1 MAEAGFVS
9 LLIAL
14 ALSIYGMIGS
24 VVGKRTG
31 AHQLQESAKRTAY
44 LVPAAL
50 LMSTLALVIA
60 FLRRDFSLEYVA
72 GHSNLAMDPVYTWVA
87 FYAGNEGSLLYIA
100 FVLSLMTAAVV
111 AFAPRTLR
119 GSMPYTL
126 TILMGVQT
134 FFLGVMSIMANP
146 FDVLPVTPPDG
157 QGINP
162 LLTHPGMFFHPP
174 MLMAG
179 LVGVSVP
186 FALAMGMLIN
196 GSTSD
201 DWVDAGRVWSL
212 IIWAIL
218 GIGLL
223 LGSWWAYTI
232 LGWGGYWAWDPIEN
246 VALMPWLVL
255 TGFLHSIMVQ
265 KRRGLFRVWNVVLMN
280 VAFTLALFGIFIN
293 RGGPVVSVHSF
304 ASSTLG
310 WVFLGFLAFSLLF
323 SFGVFL
329 IRYGSLRSTTSL
341 DSTLSREAAFLAN
354 NLLLLAIAFVTLWG
368 VVFPL
373 ISEVF
378 RGVTVTVGAP
388 FYDRVNGPL
397 FLVLIFL
404 MGVGPLMP
412 WRTASWL
419 TLRRAVQTPGL
430 VALGTVAL
438 LLAFRVTHP
447 FALISY
453 GLCAFVA
460 AGIFREWARGTVSR
474 RRNGESYP
482 LAFLSLIASN
492 RPRYGGYIVHL
503 AVVALAL
510 GVAGSSLYDVQR
522 DVILAPG
529 ESVEVEGYRIEYT
542 GTRTQLRSDRT
553 EFLNDLQVSQGNGA
567 PRPMMA
573 WRALYPAQN
582 IAATRAA
589 IRSTPIE
596 DLYIVSSESLD
607 DGRVAFRILVNPLVW
622 WMWLAGPILIL
633 GTLVALWPQK
643 VPAAARTQRPV
654 ESSVPAV

>member
-1 MAEAGFVS
+1 MAETGFVS

-14 ALSIYGMIGS
+14 ALSIYGMVGS
-24 VVGKRTG
+24 VAGKGIG
-31 AHQLQESAKRTAY
+31 AQQLQASAKRTAY
-44 LVPAAL
+44 LVPVAL
-50 LMSTLALVIA
+50 LVSTISLVLA

-72 GHSNLAMDPVYTWVA
+72 GNSNLAMDPIYTWVA

-100 FVLSLMTAAVV
+100 FVLSLMTAAAA
-111 AFAPRTLR
+111 AFAPRSLR

-126 TILMGVQT
+126 AILMGVQT

-146 FDVLPVTPPDG
+146 FDVLPSTPPDG

-179 LVGVSVP
+179 LIGVSVP

-196 GSTSD
+196 NSTSD

-323 SFGVFL
+323 SFGVFF

-354 NLLLLAIAFVTLWG
+354 NLLLLSIAFVTLWG

-388 FYDRVNGPL
+388 FYDRINGPL
-397 FLVLIFL
+397 FLALIFL

-412 WRTASWL
+412 WRTASWS

-430 VALGTVAL
+430 VALAAVAL
-438 LLAFRVTHP
+438 LLAFRVTQP

-460 AGIFREWARGTVSR
+460 AGILREWARGTLSR

-482 LAFLSLIASN
+482 VAFLRLIASN

-510 GVAGSSLYDVQR
+510 GIAGSSFYDVQR

-529 ESVEVEGYRIEYT
+529 ESVEVGGYRIEYT
-542 GTRTQLRSDRT
+542 GTRTGVRSDRT

-567 PRPMMA
+567 PWPMMA

-622 WMWLAGPILIL
+622 WMWLAGPILVL
-633 GTLVALWPQK
+633 GTLVALWPQQ
-643 VPAAARTQRPV
+643 AYSTARTQRPV
-654 ESSVPAV
+654 ESSVTVA

>member
-24 VVGKRTG
+24 VVGKGIG
-31 AHQLQESAKRTAY
+31 AHQLQVSAKRTAY

-50 LMSTLALVIA
+50 LISTLALVIA
-60 FLRRDFSLEYVA
+60 FLRRDFKLEYVA

-87 FYAGNEGSLLYIA
+87 FYSGNEGSLLYIA

-126 TILMGVQT
+126 AILMAVQA

-146 FDVLPVTPPDG
+146 FDVLPSTPPDG

-201 DWVDAGRVWSL
+201 DWVDTGRVWSL

-310 WVFLGFLAFSLLF
+310 WVFLGFLVFSLLF
-323 SFGVFL
+323 SFGVFF

-397 FLVLIFL
+397 FLVLILL

-447 FALISY
+447 FALMSY

-460 AGIFREWARGTVSR
+460 AGILREWVKGTASR
-474 RRNGESYP
+474 RKRGQNYL
-482 LAFLSLIASN
+482 LAFLGLIASN

-529 ESVEVEGYRIEYT
+529 ESVDVEGYRIEYT
-542 GTRTQLRSDRT
+542 GTRTQVRSDRT
-553 EFLNDLQVSQGNGA
+553 EFLNDLQVSRGNGE

-573 WRALYPAQN
+573 WRAFYPAQN

-622 WMWLAGPILIL
+622 WMWLAGPILVL
-633 GTLVALWPQK
+633 GTIVALWPQQISTT
-643 VPAAARTQRPV
+643 ARTQRPV
-654 ESSVPAV
+654 ESSVQAA

>member
-24 VVGKRTG
+24 VVGKGIG
-31 AHQLQESAKRTAY
+31 AHQLQVSAKRTAY

-50 LMSTLALVIA
+50 LISTLALVIA
-60 FLRRDFSLEYVA
+60 FLRRDFKLEYVA

-87 FYAGNEGSLLYIA
+87 FYSGNEGSLLYIA

-126 TILMGVQT
+126 AILMAVQA

-146 FDVLPVTPPDG
+146 FDVLPSTPPDG

-201 DWVDAGRVWSL
+201 DWVDTGRVWSL

-310 WVFLGFLAFSLLF
+310 WVFLGFLVFSLLF
-323 SFGVFL
+323 SFGVFF

-419 TLRRAVQTPGL
+419 TLRKAVQTPGL

-447 FALISY
+447 FALMSY

-460 AGIFREWARGTVSR
+460 AGILREWAKGTVSR
-474 RRNGESYP
+474 RRNGLSYP
-482 LAFLSLIASN
+482 MAFLGLIASN

-529 ESVEVEGYRIEYT
+529 ESVDVEGYRIEYT
-542 GTRTQLRSDRT
+542 GTRTQVRSDRT
-553 EFLNDLQVSQGNGA
+553 EFLNDLQVSRGNGE

-573 WRALYPAQN
+573 WRAFYPAQN

-622 WMWLAGPILIL
+622 WMWLAGPILVL
-633 GTLVALWPQK
+633 GTIVALWPQQISTT
-643 VPAAARTQRPV
+643 ARTQRPV
-654 ESSVPAV
+654 ESSVQAE

>member
-1 MAEAGFVS
+1 MAEAGFIS

-14 ALSIYGMIGS
+14 ALSTYGLIGS
-24 VVGKRTG
+24 VVGKGTG

-44 LVPAAL
+44 IVPVAL
-50 LMSTLALVIA
+50 LISTLALVVA
-60 FLRRDFSLEYVA
+60 FLRHDFKLEYVA
-72 GHSNLAMDPVYTWVA
+72 GHSNLAMDPIYTWVA
-87 FYAGNEGSLLYIA
+87 FYSGNEGSLLYIA
-100 FVLSLMTAAVV
+100 FVLSLMTATVV
-111 AFAPRTLR
+111 AFAPRSLR
-119 GSMPYTL
+119 TSMPYTL
-126 TILMGVQT
+126 AILMGVQT

-146 FDVLPVTPPDG
+146 FDVLPSTPPDG

-186 FALAMGMLIN
+186 FALAMGVLVN
-196 GSTSD
+196 GSTTD
-201 DWVDAGRVWSL
+201 DWVDTGRVWSL

-255 TGFLHSIMVQ
+255 TGFLHSIVVQ
-265 KRRGLFRVWNVVLMN
+265 KRRGLFRVWNIVLMN

-310 WVFLGFLAFSLLF
+310 WVFLGFLVFSLLF
-323 SFGVFL
+323 SFGVFF
-329 IRYGSLRSTTSL
+329 IRYGSLRSSASL

-373 ISEVF
+373 ISEMF

-397 FLVLIFL
+397 FMVLILL

-412 WRTASWL
+412 WRSASWL
-419 TLRRAVQTPGL
+419 SLRRAVQTPGI
-430 VALGTVAL
+430 VALGTIAL

-453 GLCAFVA
+453 GLCALVA
-460 AGIFREWARGTVSR
+460 AGILREWAKGTASR
-474 RRNGESYP
+474 RRKGQSYP
-482 LAFLSLIASN
+482 MAFLGLIASN

-503 AVVALAL
+503 AIVALAL
-510 GVAGSSLYDVQR
+510 GVVGSTFYDVQR

-529 ESVEVEGYRIEYT
+529 ESVDVEGYRIEYT
-542 GTRTQLRSDRT
+542 GTRTQVRSDRT
-553 EFLNDLQVSQGNGA
+553 EFLNDLQVSQGNGE

-622 WMWLAGPILIL
+622 WMWLAGPILVL
-633 GTLVALWPQK
+633 GTIVALWPQR
-643 VPAAARTQRPV
+643 VNVTARTQRPV
-654 ESSVPAV
+654 ESSAQAV

>member
-24 VVGKRTG
+24 VVGKGIG
-31 AHQLQESAKRTAY
+31 AHQLQVSAKRTAY

-50 LMSTLALVIA
+50 LISTLALVIA
-60 FLRRDFSLEYVA
+60 FLRRDFKLEYVA

-87 FYAGNEGSLLYIA
+87 FYSGNEGSLLYIA

-126 TILMGVQT
+126 AILMAVQA

-146 FDVLPVTPPDG
+146 FDVLPSTPPDG

-201 DWVDAGRVWSL
+201 DWVDTGRVWSL

-310 WVFLGFLAFSLLF
+310 WVFLGFLVFSLLF
-323 SFGVFL
+323 SFGVFF

-397 FLVLIFL
+397 FLVLILL

-447 FALISY
+447 FALMSY

-460 AGIFREWARGTVSR
+460 AGILREWVKGTASR
-474 RRNGESYP
+474 RKKGQSYP
-482 LAFLSLIASN
+482 SGIPWTDCIQPSAIRGLHRAPSSRCPCPGGGRVFPLRRPARRHPGARRIRGRRRLQDRIHGDADPGTIRQNRVSQRPASIPGQRRAQANDGVARLLSGSEYSRHQGSHQIDAYRRPIHRLQRIIRRRQGCFQNTGQPPGLVDVAGRANTCPRNN
-492 RPRYGGYIVHL
+492 RC
-503 AVVALAL
+503 VVAAADLHHRQNAK
-510 GVAGSSLYDVQR
+510 AG
-522 DVILAPG
+522 
-529 ESVEVEGYRIEYT
+529 
-542 GTRTQLRSDRT
+542 
-553 EFLNDLQVSQGNGA
+553 
-567 PRPMMA
+567 
-573 WRALYPAQN
+573 
-582 IAATRAA
+582 
-589 IRSTPIE
+589 
-596 DLYIVSSESLD
+596 
-607 DGRVAFRILVNPLVW
+607 
-622 WMWLAGPILIL
+622 
-633 GTLVALWPQK
+633 
-643 VPAAARTQRPV
+643 
-654 ESSVPAV
+654 

>member
-1 MAEAGFVS
+1 MAETGFVS

-24 VVGKRTG
+24 VAGKGTG
-31 AHQLQESAKRTAY
+31 AQQLQESAKRTAY

-50 LMSTLALVIA
+50 LISTLSLVVA

-72 GHSNLAMDPVYTWVA
+72 GNSNLAMDPIYTWVA

-100 FVLSLMTAAVV
+100 FVLSLMTAAAA
-111 AFAPRTLR
+111 AFAPRSLR

-126 TILMGVQT
+126 AILMGIQT
-134 FFLGVMSIMANP
+134 FLLGVMSIMANP
-146 FDVLPVTPPDG
+146 FDVLPSTPPDG

-179 LVGVSVP
+179 LIGVSVP

-196 GSTSD
+196 NSTSD

-310 WVFLGFLAFSLLF
+310 MGLPGVPGVQLAVLLWRLLHQVRQF
-323 SFGVFL
+323 AQHDLPGLNAVPGSGVPCQQSAPAGDCVRDVVGRR
-329 IRYGSLRSTTSL
+329 ISSHIGGV
-341 DSTLSREAAFLAN
+341 SRRHCD
-354 NLLLLAIAFVTLWG
+354 G
-368 VVFPL
+368 
-373 ISEVF
+373 
-378 RGVTVTVGAP
+378 
-388 FYDRVNGPL
+388 
-397 FLVLIFL
+397 
-404 MGVGPLMP
+404 
-412 WRTASWL
+412 
-419 TLRRAVQTPGL
+419 RRAVLRPDQRAVVPGADIPHGSGPPDALENRVL
-430 VALGTVAL
+430 VDIEKG
-438 LLAFRVTHP
+438 P
-447 FALISY
+447 
-453 GLCAFVA
+453 
-460 AGIFREWARGTVSR
+460 SR
-474 RRNGESYP
+474 RR
-482 LAFLSLIASN
+482 
-492 RPRYGGYIVHL
+492 
-503 AVVALAL
+503 
-510 GVAGSSLYDVQR
+510 DW
-522 DVILAPG
+522 
-529 ESVEVEGYRIEYT
+529 
-542 GTRTQLRSDRT
+542 LRW
-553 EFLNDLQVSQGNGA
+553 QQ
-567 PRPMMA
+567 
-573 WRALYPAQN
+573 
-582 IAATRAA
+582 
-589 IRSTPIE
+589 
-596 DLYIVSSESLD
+596 
-607 DGRVAFRILVNPLVW
+607 
-622 WMWLAGPILIL
+622 WLCC
-633 GTLVALWPQK
+633 WPF
-643 VPAAARTQRPV
+643 A
-654 ESSVPAV
+654 